1 MTAEHGGAPQPDQQA
16 GEKPEEVTSQPI
28 ILNSGKDKVK
38 MRQTAQVIGRI
49 VRPFSWSYTLPYIK
63 NKQWETAIIII
74 GIIKHYFVSWEKHFI
89 KALYYSIREH
99 KL

>member
-49 VRPFSWSYTLPYIK
+49 VSR
-63 NKQWETAIIII
+63 
-74 GIIKHYFVSWEKHFI
+74 VSQFR
-89 KALYYSIREH
+89 Y
-99 KL
+99 